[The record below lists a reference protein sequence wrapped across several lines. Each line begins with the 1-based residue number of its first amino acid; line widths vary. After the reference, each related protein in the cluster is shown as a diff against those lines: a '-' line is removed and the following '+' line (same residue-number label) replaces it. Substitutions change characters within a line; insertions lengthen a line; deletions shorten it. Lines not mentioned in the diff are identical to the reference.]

1 MKISRITSVLFL
13 LAVVAAGGAG
23 CSLGRDTAAG
33 SGNVAEGRSAA
44 DRTKEGRVKITVSV
58 WDNANSPSFRR
69 WQMHLWKKIRRLMW
83 NCSISSRMNTTIS

>member
-13 LAVVAAGGAG
+13 LAVVAAGAAG

-44 DRTKEGRVKITVSV
+44 DRT
-58 WDNANSPSFRR
+58 
-69 WQMHLWKKIRRLMW
+69 
-83 NCSISSRMNTTIS
+83 

>member
-13 LAVVAAGGAG
+13 LAVVAAGAAG

-58 WDNANSPSFRR
+58 WDNANSPQF
-69 WQMHLWKKIRRLMW
+69 QAMHLWRKIRRLMW